1 MNSQPTV
8 TALRAVPRRFNMSI
22 LRFRSKEEQIL
33 VEAAEE
39 KARQEAKYADEDWN
53 SLPFEVRSGRALT
66 QVHRMEKK

>member
-1 MNSQPTV
+1 V